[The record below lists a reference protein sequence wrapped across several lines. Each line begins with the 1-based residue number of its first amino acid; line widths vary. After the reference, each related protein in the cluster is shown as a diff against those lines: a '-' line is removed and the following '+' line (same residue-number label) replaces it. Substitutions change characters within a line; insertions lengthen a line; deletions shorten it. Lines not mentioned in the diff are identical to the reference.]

1 MNGEDLP
8 WPNGYPLRLMV
19 PGYYGTCWVQHL
31 DTVTVLDK
39 PFEGFFIKTA
49 HRIPDNACAG
59 TEPGLENTRV
69 QAA

>member
-1 MNGEDLP
+1 
-8 WPNGYPLRLMV
+8 MV

-49 HRIPDNACAG
+49 HRIPDNACAC
-59 TEPGLENTRV
+59 TEPGLETTRV